1 MKALSNIHH
10 QANNQGKKTVIFN
23 RLQEI
28 YGVVF
33 ICCRASLSLFHIYHI
48 FSSKIWQWH
57 NTLDATVAAVTAKEE
72 EVWRTRD
79 LLEGEANQLNDEVK

>member
-1 MKALSNIHH
+1 MVLCLS
-10 QANNQGKKTVIFN
+10 A
-23 RLQEI
+23 
-28 YGVVF
+28 VVL
-33 ICCRASLSLFHIYHI
+33 LSLFFHIYHI

-79 LLEGEANQLNDEVK
+79 LPEGEANQLNDEVK